1 MSVINSIFSDDK
13 KFNAALIS
21 EDSGILSGV
30 EGAVNLIE
38 EIGIKDYKILDE
50 GDSLEPGKVI
60 AKVCGNPA
68 QLASLEERLAG
79 QVTKYSA
86 IATAARSAIENAGGK
101 VRIVC
106 GAYKK
111 IDYEIKEKMRQAVR
125 TGGAD
130 TRMVEGQTFRYIDK
144 NYIRMLGGVKKSI
157 DHIKTSS
164 DMVIVIQIHR
174 ALQTF
179 EKEVEE
185 ALDSKADILMIDTGK
200 LEDIRLCRE
209 IIEEKQPRYKPLIAY
224 SGNVSLDSIK
234 EYANSGDIDILDIG
248 KAIID
253 SPMLDVKFEVE
264 IE

>member
-13 KFNAALIS
+13 KFDATLIS
-21 EDSGILSGV
+21 EGSGILSGV
-30 EGAVNLIE
+30 EGAVNLIKDV
-38 EIGIKDYKILDE
+38 GITDYKILNE

-60 AKVCGNPA
+60 AKFCGNPA

-79 QVTKYSA
+79 QVSKYSA
-86 IATAARSAIENAGGK
+86 IATAARFAVENARGK

-144 NYIRMLGGVKKSI
+144 NYIRMLGGVRKSI
-157 DHIKTSS
+157 DHIKTSP

-174 ALQTF
+174 ALQTL

-185 ALDSKADILMIDTGK
+185 ALNSKADILMIDTGN
-200 LEDIRLCRE
+200 LEDIRMCRK
-209 IIEEKQPRYKPLIAY
+209 IIEEIQPDYKPLLAY
-224 SGNVSLDSIK
+224 SGNVTLDSIK
-234 EYANSGDIDILDIG
+234 DFANSGDVDILGIG

-253 SPMLDVKFEVE
+253 APMLDVKFEVE

>member
-13 KFNAALIS
+13 KFNATLIS
-21 EDSGILSGV
+21 EGSGILSGV

-38 EIGIKDYKILDE
+38 EIGITDYKILNE

-79 QVTKYSA
+79 QVSKYSA
-86 IATAARSAIENAGGK
+86 IATAARCAVENAGGK

-111 IDYEIKEKMRQAVR
+111 IDYVIKEKMRQAVR

-200 LEDIRLCRE
+200 LEDIRMCRE
-209 IIEEKQPRYKPLIAY
+209 IIKEKQPDYKPLIAY
-224 SGNVSLDSIK
+224 SGNVTLDSIK
-234 EYANSGDIDILDIG
+234 EFANSGDVDILGIG

-253 SPMLDVKFEVE
+253 APMLDVKFEVE

>member
-1 MSVINSIFSDDK
+1 MSVINSIFSDEK
-13 KFNAALIS
+13 KFNATLIS
-21 EDSGILSGV
+21 EGSGILSGV

-38 EIGIKDYKILDE
+38 EVGITDYKILNE

-60 AKVCGNPA
+60 AKVCGSPA
-68 QLASLEERLAG
+68 QLASLEERVAG
-79 QVTKYSA
+79 QVSKYSG
-86 IATAARSAIENAGGK
+86 IATAARRAVENSIGK

-157 DHIKTSS
+157 EHIKTSP
-164 DMVIVIQIHR
+164 DMVIVVQIHR
-174 ALQTF
+174 ALQTL

-185 ALDSKADILMIDTGK
+185 ALNSKADILMIDTGN
-200 LEDIRLCRE
+200 LEDIRMCRE
-209 IIEEKQPRYKPLIAY
+209 IIKEIQPDYKPLIAY

-234 EYANSGDIDILDIG
+234 EFANSGDVDILGIG

-253 SPMLDVKFEVE
+253 APMLDVKFEVE